1 MPGGMRPGP
10 DIFGSLLHGVQK
22 VAWEV
27 WGEQRGMFFQEF
39 VQIYLTVSPFLLM
52 RSMIGMEMRS
62 GARSEGDG

>member
-1 MPGGMRPGP
+1 MRPGP

-39 VQIYLTVSPFLLM
+39 VQIYPHSFPLFP
-52 RSMIGMEMRS
+52 GEKHDWD
-62 GARSEGDG
+62 GDAIWGQV